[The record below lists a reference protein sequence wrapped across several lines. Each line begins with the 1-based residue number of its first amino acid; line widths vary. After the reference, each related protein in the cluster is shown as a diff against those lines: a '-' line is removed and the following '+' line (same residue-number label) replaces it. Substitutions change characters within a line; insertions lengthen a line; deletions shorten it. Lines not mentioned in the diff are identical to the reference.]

1 MCFTVI
7 INASFQFIR
16 IYPFWI
22 IHTGSF
28 ARMKRRQPPATS
40 ATIFHRLASCLEN
53 VFIYF
58 GLGGGG
64 GQLHHVFIKLGS
76 VLSGTHN
83 EIMRPMLFR
92 ATVLIGWC
100 VCLQSQSLGEI
111 NFDSLEKKRL
121 FFHKV
126 IGIVCECKRK
136 GERRPRISIAEYPN
150 SGSPQNCGWSITG
163 PSPWEL
169 VANFSAG
176 WLLSAVLFA
185 KSCF

>member
-40 ATIFHRLASCLEN
+40 ATIFHRLFL
-53 VFIYF
+53 VLKMYLFI
-58 GLGGGG
+58 LGWEGVG

-121 FFHKV
+121 FFNNV
-126 IGIVCECKRK
+126 IGIVCERKRK
-136 GERRPRISIAEYPN
+136 GERWPRISIAEYP
-150 SGSPQNCGWSITG
+150 T
-163 PSPWEL
+163 L
-169 VANFSAG
+169 VRLKTVAEAS
-176 WLLSAVLFA
+176 LDPHPES
-185 KSCF
+185 